1 VGHAATAYLF
11 RRRRTRAWAL
21 RTPATC
27 SLLVH
32 GGSVDGCAKS
42 KTRALSVK
50 AKFDGG
56 GS

>member
-1 VGHAATAYLF
+1 M
-11 RRRRTRAWAL
+11 
-21 RTPATC
+21 C

-32 GGSVDGCAKS
+32 GGSVDGWAKS

-50 AKFDGG
+50 TKLDGG